1 MSLQPEESWNITM
14 AEPDR
19 GTRSAWPMG
28 GHIKPSGLLTT
39 PGYLCAGEE
48 KIARVLIIPYTTSPL
63 SLTKPGHGSSIAL
76 PDRPLSISPP
86 L

>member
-1 MSLQPEESWNITM
+1 M

-19 GTRSAWPMG
+19 RTCSVWPLG
-28 GHIKPSGLLTT
+28 GHIKASGLPTT

-48 KIARVLIIPYTTSPL
+48 EEVARALIIPYTTSPL
-63 SLTKPGHGSSIAL
+63 SLTKPRHDSSTAL
-76 PDRPLSISPP
+76 PDRPLGISPP